1 MFGMYGQEKLLIVS
15 ALSPVPLNY
24 PISLQQV
31 GSFGVKHAENPGIL
45 QLCNRSMMKTSS
57 THTHSTLVSC
67 GSITVTRILDTLLPP
82 TVLNGE
88 K

>member
-1 MFGMYGQEKLLIVS
+1 MYGQEKLLIVP

-24 PISLQQV
+24 TISLQQV
-31 GSFGVKHAENPGIL
+31 GNFGVKHAENPEIL

-57 THTHSTLVSC
+57 THTHTPL
-67 GSITVTRILDTLLPP
+67 GFITTTPILDALLPP

-88 K
+88 E